1 MTRAVRGLAGRHT
14 RVRLRLAVNPRTL
27 LSRRAP
33 IYLVS
38 LSQVLAFL
46 QLDMLVLV
54 DLDSRS
60 YIPFLPWV
68 IFISIFIRI
77 RLAREPFVLPPALL
91 VLASLLPPR
100 PFLDLGSPA
109 LVPLGKELH
118 FLREDALRDLEVL
131 APAPCRLT
139 LDHDARG
146 EVRHLRG
153 GVGLVDLLAARA
165 GTLDERVLQLGVGKP
180 GSWGQLLRLFTR
192 CGRRREEG
200 HPCRMRE

>member
-1 MTRAVRGLAGRHT
+1 MLT
-14 RVRLRLAVNPRTL
+14 
-27 LSRRAP
+27 
-33 IYLVS
+33 
-38 LSQVLAFL
+38 FF
-46 QLDMLVLV
+46 QLDERLVV
-54 DLDSRS
+54 HLDPYS
-60 YIPFLPWV
+60 YIPSFLSWDV
-68 IFISIFIRI
+68 LISISISIFIRI
-77 RLAREPFVLPPALL
+77 RIRIRLAGESFVLSPALL